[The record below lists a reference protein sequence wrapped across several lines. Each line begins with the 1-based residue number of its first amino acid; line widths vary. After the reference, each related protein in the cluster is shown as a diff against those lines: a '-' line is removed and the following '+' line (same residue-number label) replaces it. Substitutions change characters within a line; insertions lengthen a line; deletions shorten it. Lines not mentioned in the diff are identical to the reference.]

1 MYRLCHIAH
10 KGFDVG
16 HGGGAVLGKELDDGA
31 ADDGTIADFNALNR
45 KSQWVEEKNLNFSA
59 VLHPGAK
66 MPIMNTEAKPRGA
79 FDTFGAVKDKRRTP
93 CPEFC
98 LRRWPEAPARFH
110 PCRAWRGGFCCR
122 RGYPRDPEAAE
133 PSWLKKADDELL

>member
-16 HGGGAVLGKELDDGA
+16 HGGGAVLGKELDDGV
-31 ADDGTIADFNALNR
+31 ADDGTIADFNALNQE
-45 KSQWVEEKNLNFSA
+45 SQWVEEKNLNFSA

-79 FDTFGAVKDKRRTP
+79 FDTFGAVKNKRRTP
-93 CPEFC
+93 CPELC
-98 LRRWPEAPARFH
+98 I
-110 PCRAWRGGFCCR
+110 
-122 RGYPRDPEAAE
+122 
-133 PSWLKKADDELL
+133 